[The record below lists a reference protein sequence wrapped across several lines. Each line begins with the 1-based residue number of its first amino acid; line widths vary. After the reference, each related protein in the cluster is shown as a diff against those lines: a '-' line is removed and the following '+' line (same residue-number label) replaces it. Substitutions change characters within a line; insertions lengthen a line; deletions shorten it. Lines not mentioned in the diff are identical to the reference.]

1 MMAHSAVRLTE
12 SGQSQRHDLGAAM
25 SSARTSARTDDIAD
39 ALRAVAVKL
48 QSIADLLDEPSEPA
62 AGQSLGADDELTP
75 AQTARLEA
83 AVVRHRR
90 RAKQA
95 YQTPPTRPRS
105 AQQKETG
112 KPGHTAK

>member
-1 MMAHSAVRLTE
+1 MRGPTMPRASAP
-12 SGQSQRHDLGAAM
+12 QCAANV
-25 SSARTSARTDDIAD
+25 AD

-90 RAKQA
+90 RAEQA